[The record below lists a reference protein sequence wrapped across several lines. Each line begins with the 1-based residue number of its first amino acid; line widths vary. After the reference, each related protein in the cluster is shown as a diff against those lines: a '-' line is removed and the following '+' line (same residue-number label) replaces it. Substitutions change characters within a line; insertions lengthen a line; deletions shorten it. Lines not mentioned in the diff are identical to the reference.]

1 MPILL
6 PRSAGRVAKEPID
19 SQSAEAAHLKMSAP
33 APSCLPPES
42 GMSLTR
48 REWLLGMM
56 ALPAAGCVMIEVG
69 VTNPIVGLTTVAI
82 APFFN
87 VSQEPVVDGRQFALA
102 YFAELQKT
110 PGFQVV
116 PVGITEQ
123 AIRQNRLEMDSPLDV
138 LKLSELLHVDAVV
151 VGAVTDYSPYYPPRV
166 GLQVSW
172 YSAKP
177 WTFEPGPPVDP
188 SARKAVLDAQKAER
202 KALKESKKSGKSSF
216 WPWSE
221 SETCEPVPP
230 TTSGPAPLLSPE
242 AQTRGQSPESQLSND
257 MSYAA
262 PMPVSMP
269 TFDPTRP
276 LMSYTR
282 LFDGADSRV
291 VANLRD
297 YVELSGDLRAG
308 GWEAYLQRS
317 DDFIRFT
324 SYLMIVEMLQ
334 LHGGEAR
341 RRIVVKKRKYK

>member
-1 MPILL
+1 MGAKASIHH
-6 PRSAGRVAKEPID
+6 RSDENPGDGIAPDAESFRAPK
-19 SQSAEAAHLKMSAP
+19 SAIERPTLS
-33 APSCLPPES
+33 
-42 GMSLTR
+42 R
-48 REWLLGMM
+48 REMLLSLF

-138 LKLSELLHVDAVV
+138 LKLSELLGVDAVV

-177 WTFEPGPPVDP
+177 WAFEPGPPLDP
-188 SARKAVLDAQKAER
+188 SARKAILDAQKAER
-202 KALKESKKSGKSSF
+202 KAAKESQKQGKSSF
-216 WPWSE
+216 WPFSSE
-221 SETCEPVPP
+221 EKCEPATV
-230 TTSGPAPLLSPE
+230 
-242 AQTRGQSPESQLSND
+242 QTRGQSPQTMPNADFPPEMAGSASATLI
-257 MSYAA
+257 A
-262 PMPVSMP
+262 PA
-269 TFDPTRP
+269 THFDPTQP

-282 LFDGADSRV
+282 LFDGADSRLV
-291 VANLRD
+291 SRLRD

-341 RRIVVKKRKYK
+341 RRLVIKKRKYK